1 MKIENK
7 REEIVKKLRKLIKNS
22 NVFYET
28 FFDGLHYTTTFHII
42 MFCKLSMYTRID
54 DEIILKS
61 ETSVILKHI
70 IQAFEY
76 NMYSEIFNTKE
87 YNKLYMEGR

>member
-7 REEIVKKLRKLIKNS
+7 REEIVKKLKKIFKRS

-28 FFDGLHYTTTFHII
+28 FFDGFHYTTIFHII
-42 MFCKLSMYTRID
+42 MFSKLSMYTRID
-54 DEIILKS
+54 DEILLKG
-61 ETSVILKHI
+61 ETSGIIKHI

-76 NMYSEIFNTKE
+76 NMYSEVFNTKE
-87 YNKLYMEGR
+87 YNKYMKG